1 MEENKVALTIEGLK
15 KLENDYIR
23 LLHIERYQN
32 IEELKAARAQGDLS
46 ENADYDA
53 ARDQQG
59 RIEATIKQYDYMLS
73 NLELIDAKES
83 KSKDK
88 LQEELEKLK
97 EERIVKTEAIT
108 EAKKDGLGKE
118 NEALN
123 EAVDSLAQVET
134 RIKIIE
140 YLLSKTAET
149 TKSRGRKAVKLGST
163 VTILTLDENEL
174 ETYTIVG
181 TVEAD
186 PLNGKISNESP
197 LANALMDRKI
207 DDVVT
212 VMVQHPY
219 KVKIKEIN

>member
-73 NLELIDAKES
+73 NLELIDAKET

-88 LQEELEKLK
+88 LQEELDNLK

-123 EAVDSLAQVET
+123 EAVDGLAQVET

-140 YLLSKTAET
+140 YLLSKTTET